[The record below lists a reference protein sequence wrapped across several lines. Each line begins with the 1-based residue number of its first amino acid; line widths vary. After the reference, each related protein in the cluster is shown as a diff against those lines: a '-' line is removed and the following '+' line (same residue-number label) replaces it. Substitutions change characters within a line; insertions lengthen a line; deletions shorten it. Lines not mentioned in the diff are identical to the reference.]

1 MPIDRFFIGPY
12 DSESGLE
19 NDIKPFLIPEKA
31 FASLNNAYC
40 WRGRIRKRFGTRWL
54 GQTQQ
59 TTRLRMTVTTI
70 TSNAASGIVPGNK
83 FLVGQ
88 AFSIGTNFFT
98 VYQTGV
104 TMPMLIDGTAA
115 TATFSTTNGAFSF
128 TGVPVADTTPVYW
141 YPAQPVMGMA
151 TFQNAL
157 IDNEPLIAFDTQFS
171 YQYSNGWDRI
181 GTGAVATW
189 TGSNAQYFWFATWVG
204 VLASDYA
211 LFVTNFNQNE
221 PQFMRYLLGGSW
233 NSFAPIVSNTM
244 GNVINMVAALL
255 IIPFKNRLLAFNVW
269 ESTNGAP
276 PVQYA
281 NRLRFTTV
289 GSPIDNPGASPP
301 YYPWNTDK
309 GGIGGAIDCPMQ
321 EAIVTVQY
329 IKDRLIVGMETSSW
343 EIVFT
348 NNQVFPFMWQ
358 QINTELGSES
368 TFAVV
373 QFDKVVLSI
382 GNVGIIACT
391 GANVDRIDAKIP
403 DEVFKIQNANSGIQ
417 RVYGIRD
424 YFVEMVYWTFPD
436 DSFSA
441 TFPYL
446 KKVLVYNYK
455 NGTWSFNDD
464 SFTVF
469 GYFQPQAGILWS
481 DTTILWSDEVPWD
494 SGSLET
500 VFRQTAAGNQEGWT
514 FIVDSDSPVNAA
526 SLQITNITNIVTN
539 ADGSTFN
546 INAID
551 YNMNEGDYILLNG
564 ISGTG
569 NFSSLNGVIVPIT
582 FISLSDANNFTVETS
597 LVLNGVYSG
606 GGTIARVSNI
616 NFLTKQYN
624 FYLERGRNFY
634 VHRVDFLVD
643 KTAGGQ
649 TQVDYYVSTSD
660 VSMVGA
666 SSPQPLG
673 SGSIVGTS
681 ILETTPYSA
690 VTLEQTSSQLWHP
703 LYFQGDGQFIQLS
716 FYFNDAQMKS
726 TAVMQSDFQLHAM
739 LFWAQ
744 KTSQWFR

>member
-1 MPIDRFFIGPY
+1 MPIDRFYIGPY

-19 NDIKPFLIPEKA
+19 NDIKPFLLPDKA

-59 TTRLRMTVTTI
+59 TTRLRMTVATTDN
-70 TSNAASGIVPGNK
+70 TGAASGMVPGTK

-88 AFSIGTNFFT
+88 MFSIGANIFT
-98 VYQTGV
+98 VYQTG
-104 TMPMLIDGTAA
+104 TPATMLIDGTAL
-115 TATFSTTNGAFSF
+115 TATFNTTTGDFSF
-128 TGVPVADTTPVYW
+128 TGSTSLTTVFW
-141 YPAQPVMGMA
+141 YPAQPVTGMA
-151 TFQNAL
+151 TLQNAT
-157 IDNEPLIAFDTQFS
+157 IDNEPLIAFDTQFA
-171 YQYSNGWDRI
+171 YIYSNGWERL
-181 GTGAVATW
+181 GTGAPATW
-189 TGSNAQYFWFATWVG
+189 AGNSAQYFWFTTWVG
-204 VLASDYA
+204 VLASQYF
-211 LFVTNFNQNE
+211 LFVTNFNKNE
-221 PQFMRYLLGGSW
+221 PQFMRYYDGTNW
-233 NSFAPIVSNTM
+233 NSFAPIVSFSNT
-244 GNVINMVAALL
+244 ITMVAALIL
-255 IIPFKNRLLAFNVW
+255 IPFKNRLLAFNVW
-269 ESTNGAP
+269 ESTMAGM

-289 GSPIDNPGASPP
+289 GSPIDNAAAMPA
-301 YYPWNTDK
+301 YYPWNTDVS
-309 GGIGGAIDCPMQ
+309 GLGGAIDCPTQ

-329 IKDRLIVGMETSSW
+329 IKDRLIVGMESSSW

-348 NNQVFPFMWQ
+348 NNQIAPFMWQ

-368 TFAVV
+368 TFSIVP
-373 QFDKVVLSI
+373 FDKVVLSI

-403 DEVFKIQNANSGIQ
+403 DEVFQIQNTNNGIQ

-424 YFVEMVYWTFPD
+424 YFSEMVYWTFPD

-446 KKVLVYNYK
+446 KRVLVYNYK

-469 GYFQPQAGILWS
+469 GYFQPIVGILWS
-481 DTTILWSDEVPWD
+481 DNTVLWSDEVKWD
-494 SGSLET
+494 DGSADGI
-500 VFRQTAAGNQEGWT
+500 FRQVAAGNQEGWT
-514 FIVDSDSPVNAA
+514 FIVDSNSTVNAA

-569 NFSSLNGVIVPIT
+569 NLSSLNGVIVQIT
-582 FISLSDANNFTVETS
+582 SISLSDANNFTVTTS
-597 LVLNGVYSG
+597 LILNGVYSG

-624 FYLERGRNFY
+624 FYLEKGRNFY

-681 ILETTPYSA
+681 ILETTPYASVA
-690 VTLEQTSSQLWHP
+690 LEQTSSQLWHP

-716 FYFNDAQMKS
+716 FYFNDAQMRS